1 MDYFIKENGIKI
13 LCMDMDFL
21 LVLMVV
27 IIKDNENKV
36 RSMVLESLSIV
47 MVLSMRESGEM
58 V

>member
-1 MDYFIKENGIKI
+1 MISKMDT
-13 LCMDMDFL
+13 DFML
-21 LVLMVV
+21 IMMEV